1 MVQEYLEAFR
11 RSDHAR
17 VLACLTDDV
26 EWQIPGV
33 FHVRG
38 KEAFD
43 REIENEAFVGSPL
56 ITLTRLTE
64 ENDVVVAEGTVQAQ
78 KREGGL
84 LNLRYCDVFV
94 MRAGKIRQLISYI
107 MEEKG

>member
-26 EWQIPGV
+26 EWQIPGM
-33 FHVRG
+33 FHVRS

-43 REIENEAFVGSPL
+43 REIENDAFVGSPL